1 MNLNNQLDLEKQK
14 NNNLTKQ
21 LNSYKNQVVQ
31 LNSKINSL
39 KKDLDSKNIEIQ
51 NLTNYYNNELKRLSK
66 STSSLEFCK
75 PGEKIMAVNFI
86 STDSKVNLA
95 LPCKNTDI
103 FVRLEEKLYNEY
115 PEYKDINTYFT
126 VCGNIVKRFKTME
139 ENKIKKSDSIILNKY
154 ILIKK

>member
-1 MNLNNQLDLEKQK
+1 MNLNNQLNLEKQK

-21 LNSYKNQVVQ
+21 LNLYKNQVLQ
-31 LNSKINSL
+31 LHSEINSL

-51 NLTNYYNNELKRLSK
+51 NLTNYYNNELKKLSK

-75 PGEKIMAVNFI
+75 PGEKIIAVNFI

-103 FVRLEEKLYNEY
+103 FVRLEEQLYDEY
-115 PEYKDINTYFT
+115 PKYKDVNTFFT
-126 VCGNIVKRFKTME
+126 VNGNIVKRFKTME
-139 ENKIKKSDSIILNKY
+139 ENKIKKSDSIILNIY
-154 ILIKK
+154 ELEN